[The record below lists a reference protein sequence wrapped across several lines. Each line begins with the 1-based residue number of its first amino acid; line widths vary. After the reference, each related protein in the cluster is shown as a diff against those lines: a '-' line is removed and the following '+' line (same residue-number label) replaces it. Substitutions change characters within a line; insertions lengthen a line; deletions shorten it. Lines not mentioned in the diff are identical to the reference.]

1 MKDNDVA
8 YELPEILHCDDIL
21 GMISGQT
28 IKIMGRKNREIEALA
43 SLENARKGH
52 MSFCSYGGNE
62 GYDRIKKSGASVVLC
77 GPEIPHIDTFVKE
90 KTLLITENPMLC
102 FVRCVTAV
110 FREEPKTGIDKTVVI
125 GQKCKVDLS
134 ARIHAYA
141 VLGDKVEVGA
151 GTQIES
157 GVKVFSGVRI
167 GKGVRVWS
175 NTSIGIEGLAYAKD
189 EDDAYE
195 RFPHLGSVRIGDHV
209 DIGANAC
216 IVRGILRDTIIE
228 DGTKIGNHVNIGHN
242 VHVGK
247 NCFISAGAVLCG
259 SVVIEDNCWIGP
271 STSIR
276 NHVRVCQGAMV
287 GVGAVVINDVP
298 RNTTVVG
305 NPANALRR
313 ANDEK

>member
-1 MKDNDVA
+1 MKNNKVA
-8 YELPEILHCDDIL
+8 YELPEILQCNDIV
-21 GMISGQT
+21 GIIPGQT
-28 IKIMGRKNREIEALA
+28 VRIVGRENRKIEALA
-43 SLENARKGH
+43 SLENAQRGH
-52 MSFCSYGGNE
+52 MAFCSYVGNE
-62 GYDRIKKSGASVVLC
+62 GYDRIKESGAGVVLC
-77 GPEIPHIDTFVKE
+77 GPDIPHIDVISKE
-90 KTLLITENPMLC
+90 KTLLITKNPMLC
-102 FVRCVTAV
+102 FVRCVKAI
-110 FREEPKTGIDKTVVI
+110 FREVPRSGIDKTVVM
-125 GQKCKVDLS
+125 GQKCKIDSS
-134 ARIHAYA
+134 ARINAYA
-141 VLGDKVEVGA
+141 VLGDGVEIGA

-157 GVKVFSGVRI
+157 GVKVFSGVQI
-167 GKGVRVWS
+167 GKEARVWS
-175 NTSIGIEGLAYAKD
+175 NTCIGIEGLAYAKD

-228 DGTKIGNHVNIGHN
+228 DGTKIANHVNIGHN

-287 GVGAVVINDVP
+287 GVGAVVIKNVP
-298 RNTTVVG
+298 RNATVVG